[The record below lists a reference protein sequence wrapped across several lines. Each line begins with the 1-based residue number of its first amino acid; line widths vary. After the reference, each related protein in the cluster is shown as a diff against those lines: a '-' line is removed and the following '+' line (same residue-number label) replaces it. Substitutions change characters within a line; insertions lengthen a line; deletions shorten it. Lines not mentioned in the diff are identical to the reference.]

1 MKLKNK
7 KIGEIIRLIISI
19 ILAIVLGVLAYGII
33 RQLSNASFTA
43 RIELD
48 HLADRKAR
56 CDSIGGH
63 FGGEK
68 CYKDGEEMFIGGE
81 E

>member
-1 MKLKNK
+1 MKKNRA
-7 KIGEIIRLIISI
+7 ELIRLIISI
-19 ILAIVLGVLAYGII
+19 ILAVVLAALAVGAIC
-33 RQLSNASFTA
+33 QLSNASFSA
-43 RIELD
+43 RTELD

-68 CYKDGEEMFIGGE
+68 CYKDGEEMFFGGE

>member
-1 MKLKNK
+1 MKKNRVEL
-7 KIGEIIRLIISI
+7 IGLILSI
-19 ILAIVLGVLAYGII
+19 MLAVALAALAAGAIL
-33 RQLSNASFTA
+33 QLSAENYAA

-68 CYKDGEEMFIGGE
+68 CYKDGEEMFFGGE

>member
-1 MKLKNK
+1 MKRNRVEL
-7 KIGEIIRLIISI
+7 IGLIMSI
-19 ILAIVLGVLAYGII
+19 ILAVVLAALAVGVLCQFLAAN
-33 RQLSNASFTA
+33 SAA

-56 CDSIGGH
+56 CDSIGGQ
-63 FGGEK
+63 FGVEK
-68 CYKDGEEMFIGGE
+68 CYKDGEEMFFGGE

>member
-1 MKLKNK
+1 MKKNRVEL
-7 KIGEIIRLIISI
+7 IGLIMSI
-19 ILAIVLGVLAYGII
+19 ILAVLIAALAGVAIL
-33 RQLSNASFTA
+33 QLSAENSAA

-56 CDSIGGH
+56 CDSIGGQL
-63 FGGEK
+63 GAEK
-68 CYKDGEEMFIGGE
+68 CYKDGEEMFFGGE

>member
-1 MKLKNK
+1 MKKNRV
-7 KIGEIIRLIISI
+7 ELIRLIISI
-19 ILAIVLGVLAYGII
+19 ILAVVLGVLAFGII
-33 RQLSNASFTA
+33 RQLSDANSSA

-68 CYKDGEEMFIGGE
+68 CYKDGEEMFFGGE

>member
-7 KIGEIIRLIISI
+7 RTREIIKLIMSI

-33 RQLSNASFTA
+33 RQLSNASLA
-43 RIELD
+43 VRIDLD

-68 CYKDGEEMFIGGE
+68 CYKDGEEMFVGGE
-81 E
+81 K

>member
-1 MKLKNK
+1 MKKNRVEL
-7 KIGEIIRLIISI
+7 IGLIMFIISC
-19 ILAIVLGVLAYGII
+19 IVLAALAFGAIY
-33 RQLSNASFTA
+33 QLLAASSAA

-56 CDSIGGH
+56 CDSIGGQ
-63 FGGEK
+63 FGVEK
-68 CYKDGEEMFIGGE
+68 CYKDGEEMFFGGE

>member
-1 MKLKNK
+1 MKKDRVEL
-7 KIGEIIRLIISI
+7 IGLIMSI
-19 ILAIVLGVLAYGII
+19 TLAVVLAALAAGAIL
-33 RQLSNASFTA
+33 QLSAANSAA

-56 CDSIGGH
+56 CDSIGGQ
-63 FGGEK
+63 FGVEK
-68 CYKDGEEMFIGGE
+68 CYKDGEEMFFGGE

>member
-1 MKLKNK
+1 MKKNRK
-7 KIGEIIRLIISI
+7 ELIGLIISI
-19 ILAIVLGVLAYGII
+19 ILSTVFAALAVGAIC
-33 RQLSNASFTA
+33 QLSGESSAA

-56 CDSIGGH
+56 CDSVGGY

-68 CYKDGEEMFIGGE
+68 CYKNGEEMLFGGE

>member
-1 MKLKNK
+1 MKKDRAEL
-7 KIGEIIRLIISI
+7 IGLMTSI
-19 ILAIVLGVLAYGII
+19 TLAVALAALAAGAVL
-33 RQLSNASFTA
+33 QLSAANSAA

-56 CDSIGGH
+56 CDSIGGQ
-63 FGGEK
+63 FGVEK
-68 CYKDGEEMFIGGE
+68 CYKDGEEMFFGGE

>member
-1 MKLKNK
+1 MKKNRVEL
-7 KIGEIIRLIISI
+7 IGLIMSIISC
-19 ILAIVLGVLAYGII
+19 IVLAALAFGTIY
-33 RQLSNASFTA
+33 QLLAASSAA

-56 CDSIGGH
+56 CDSIGGQ
-63 FGGEK
+63 FGVEK
-68 CYKDGEEMFIGGE
+68 CYKDGEEMFFGGE

>member
-1 MKLKNK
+1 MKKNRVEL
-7 KIGEIIRLIISI
+7 IGLIMSI
-19 ILAIVLGVLAYGII
+19 ILAVVLAVLAIWAI
-33 RQLSNASFTA
+33 CQLLAASSAA

-56 CDSIGGH
+56 CDSIGGQ
-63 FGGEK
+63 FGVEK
-68 CYKDGEEMFIGGE
+68 CYKDGEEMFFGGE